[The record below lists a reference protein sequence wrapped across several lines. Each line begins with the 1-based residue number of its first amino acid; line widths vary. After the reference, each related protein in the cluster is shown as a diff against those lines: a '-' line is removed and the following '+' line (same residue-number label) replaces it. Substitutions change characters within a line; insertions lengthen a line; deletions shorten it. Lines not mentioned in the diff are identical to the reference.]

1 MNIAWKLRQ
10 FAVMGLVQLFFH
22 AFQAQALAAP
32 IESESALQNECVV
45 DTHDLRTVV
54 TSLGN
59 VPATLRIPPH
69 VSMPPIVLWH
79 GFGPPASELELMSRF
94 PLDEV
99 PAIKVYLGLPLFG
112 KRAPAGG
119 TDDLVRRQKKDVAL
133 LVFEPVVWG
142 AVDDLPSVVR
152 ALERHGCMKPGDK
165 IGLFGFS
172 AGGTAALISLAEH
185 KVKVS
190 TAVVL
195 SPSTGLSASVH
206 AFERAT
212 GVPYAWTDAS
222 RKLARRSDI
231 ADRAADIATDPQ
243 PPALLTITGDE
254 DKTITP
260 EDLSR
265 FKDSMTLRYA
275 TVGAADRFQ
284 YVVIEG
290 LSHNPGG
297 SSAGQELQQRV
308 TAWFNRFQ
316 R

>member
-10 FAVMGLVQLFFH
+10 FVVIGLVQILY
-22 AFQAQALAAP
+22 AFQPQALAAS
-32 IESESALQNECVV
+32 IESASTLRNECVV
-45 DTHDLRTVV
+45 NTHDVRTVV
-54 TSLGN
+54 ASLGN

-79 GFGPPASELELMSRF
+79 GFGPPASESELMSRF

-142 AVDDLPSVVR
+142 AVDELPSVVL
-152 ALERHGCMKPGDK
+152 ALERHGCMKAGEK

-190 TAVVL
+190 AAVVL
-195 SPSTGLSASVH
+195 NPSTGLSASVH

-212 GVPYAWTDAS
+212 GLAYVWTDAS
-222 RKLARRSDI
+222 RKLAKRSDI
-231 ADRAADIATDPQ
+231 ADRAADIATSLQ

-254 DKTITP
+254 DKTITA

-265 FKDSMTLRYA
+265 FKDSMTSRYA
-275 TVGAADRFQ
+275 TIGAADRFQ

-290 LSHNPGG
+290 LSHSFGG
-297 SSAGQELQQRV
+297 SPAGQELQQRIA
-308 TAWFNRFQ
+308 AWFNRFQ